1 MKKVLV
7 TTTMFARYSEAPLES
22 LRGGG
27 LEIVR
32 ISQASASEADVLACI
47 DDNTVAIIAGL
58 EPITKAVINSAL
70 SLKVI
75 AKHGIGVDNIDLNAA
90 KERGVRVVNAPGTN
104 SEAVAD
110 LTIGFM
116 FALAR
121 KIPDSDAKLRAGE
134 WPRVMGKSVW
144 GAKAGIVGMGAI
156 GKAVVRRARGLN
168 MTTLA
173 YDPFFDQ
180 QFADAN
186 QVQKASLDEVLAS
199 ADFVTIHIPY
209 SEQTKN
215 LIGKDELAKMKPLA
229 YLLNTS
235 RGGIVDERALFEAL
249 SNNKIAGAAIDVFA
263 KEPPVGSP
271 LLSLSNIITTPHMG
285 AYTEES
291 LKLTSEFAAKMV
303 LEVLSGK
310 KPFCTIV

>member
-186 QVQKASLDEVLAS
+186 QVQKASLDELLAS

-235 RGGIVDERALFEAL
+235 RGGIVDKRGAFRGALQQQDRRRRHRCVRQGATGGIAL
-249 SNNKIAGAAIDVFA
+249 VEPFQYHHDSAHGSLYGRVSEIDQ
-263 KEPPVGSP
+263 
-271 LLSLSNIITTPHMG
+271 
-285 AYTEES
+285 
-291 LKLTSEFAAKMV
+291 
-303 LEVLSGK
+303 
-310 KPFCTIV
+310 

>member
-7 TTTMFARYSEAPLES
+7 TTTMFARYSEAPLAS

-32 ISQASASEADVLACI
+32 ISQAVASEADVLACI

-58 EPITKAVINSAL
+58 EPITKAVIDSAL

-144 GAKAGIVGMGAI
+144 GAKAGI
-156 GKAVVRRARGLN
+156 RR
-168 MTTLA
+168 
-173 YDPFFDQ
+173 
-180 QFADAN
+180 
-186 QVQKASLDEVLAS
+186 
-199 ADFVTIHIPY
+199 H
-209 SEQTKN
+209 
-215 LIGKDELAKMKPLA
+215 
-229 YLLNTS
+229 
-235 RGGIVDERALFEAL
+235 
-249 SNNKIAGAAIDVFA
+249 
-263 KEPPVGSP
+263 GSDW
-271 LLSLSNIITTPHMG
+271 
-285 AYTEES
+285 
-291 LKLTSEFAAKMV
+291 
-303 LEVLSGK
+303 
-310 KPFCTIV
+310 

>member
-1 MKKVLV
+1 MKKVLI
-7 TTTMFARYSEAPLES
+7 TTSTFARYSEAPLEC
-22 LRGGG
+22 LRNGG

-32 ISQASASEADVLACI
+32 TTQAAAREADVLACI
-47 DDNTVAIIAGL
+47 DDNTIAMIVGL
-58 EPITKAVINSAL
+58 EPITKAVIHAASG
-70 SLKVI
+70 LKVI
-75 AKHGIGVDNIDLNAA
+75 AKHGIGVDNIDLSAA

-121 KIPDSDAKLRAGE
+121 KLVDANSKLRAGE
-134 WPRVMGKSVW
+134 FPRVMGKSVW
-144 GAKAGIVGMGAI
+144 GATAGIIGMGMI
-156 GKAVVRRARGLN
+156 GKAVVHRARGLN
-168 MTTLA
+168 MKVLA
-173 YDPFFDQ
+173 YDPFFDE

-186 QVQKASLDEVLAS
+186 QVSKASLDEVLTS

-215 LIGKDELAKMKPLA
+215 LIGKNELAKMRPSA

-235 RGGIVDERALFEAL
+235 RGGIVDEQALFEAL
-249 SNNKIAGAAIDVFA
+249 SNNRLAGAALDVFA

-271 LLSLSNIITTPHMG
+271 LLGLPNTITTPHMG

-291 LKLTSEFAAKMV
+291 LKLTSEFAANMV

>member
-7 TTTMFARYSEAPLES
+7 TTLMFARYSEAPLQC
-22 LRGGG
+22 LRDGG

-32 ISQASASEADVLACI
+32 TSQASAREADVLACI
-47 DDNTVAIIAGL
+47 DDNTIAIIVGL
-58 EPITKAVINSAL
+58 EPITKAVINSAP

-121 KIPDSDAKLRAGE
+121 NILDSNAKLRAGE

-144 GAKAGIVGMGAI
+144 GATAGIIGMGAI
-156 GKAVVRRARGLN
+156 GKAVARRARGLN

-186 QVQKASLDEVLAS
+186 QVQKSSLEEVLAS

-215 LIGKDELAKMKPLA
+215 LIGKDELAKMKPSA

-235 RGGIVDERALFEAL
+235 RGGIVDEQALFEAL